1 MAQSWTDD
9 CFAAD
14 HQGLT
19 DLQNME
25 NNMQCLKTC
34 FSGDS
39 APSNPAAGQ
48 WWYDTANKILK
59 IRNEAN
65 SAWLEVYDFAN
76 QRVAAGKVMTASLA
90 DGVLSADTAGRAKMA
105 DLYITNAKV
114 NDING
119 SKIADTSIATA
130 KLQNNTVTPAKLAAG
145 ASTLI
150 SWQSFQTM
158 EGTPL
163 PVIEAV
169 TSGGPAHYTLIQN
182 LAMDGSTYR
191 PFMGWY
197 VYIPSGAKYLVLG
210 IRGGTSGAT
219 FYVRMNVNGTAGGA
233 ASVAG
238 TTITNGNGSAL
249 DISAQAGAWRYLYLE
264 GVLSGSAVARLQ
276 SVIIQWY
283 GA

>member
-39 APSNPAAGQ
+39 APSSPAAGQ
-48 WWYDTANKILK
+48 WWYDTNENILK

-65 SAWLEVYDFAN
+65 SAWISVFNFATN
-76 QRVAAGKVMTASLA
+76 TLILNLAA
-90 DGVLSADTAGRAKMA
+90 GVLSADTAGRAKMA
-105 DLYITNAKV
+105 DLYVTNAKV
-114 NDING
+114 NDVDG
-119 SKIADTSIATA
+119 SKIADNSIANT
-130 KLQNNTVTPAKLAAG
+130 KLQPVTPSKLAAG

-150 SWQSFQTM
+150 SWHSFKTM
-158 EGTPL
+158 DMVSSPHL
-163 PVIEAV
+163 PVIDAAM
-169 TSGGPAHYTLIQN
+169 SGGPDQYTVIN
-182 LAMDGSTYR
+182 CAYDGSTYR
-191 PFMGWY
+191 PIFGWY

-210 IRGGTSGAT
+210 IRGGATSGAT
-219 FYVRMNVNGTAGGA
+219 FYVRMNVNGTTGGA

-238 TTITNGNGSAL
+238 PTITNGNGSAL

-264 GVLSGSAVARLQ
+264 CVLSAFATAMLQ
-276 SVIIQWY
+276 SVNIQWY